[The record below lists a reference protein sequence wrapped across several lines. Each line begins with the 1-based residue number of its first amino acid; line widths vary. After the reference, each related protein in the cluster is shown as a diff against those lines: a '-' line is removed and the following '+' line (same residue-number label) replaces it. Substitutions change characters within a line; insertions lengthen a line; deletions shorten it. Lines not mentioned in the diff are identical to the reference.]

1 MLARFRGEEPP
12 RVDSA
17 GNRDGLAPIA
27 LLEVRFPRGEHEN
40 GLVGGEDAE
49 GVGVGTQEDVSAI
62 AIVVAL
68 EERGDLVDVASL
80 HVIVEHKNTHR
91 RPWRRRP

>member
-49 GVGVGTQEDVSAI
+49 GVGVGAQEDVSAI

>member
-1 MLARFRGEEPP
+1 M
-12 RVDSA
+12 
-17 GNRDGLAPIA
+17 
-27 LLEVRFPRGEHEN
+27 RFPRERDEN

-80 HVIVEHKNTHR
+80 HVMAEHKNTHR